1 MTTLSLGTIQESE
14 GLMKKLFILLS
25 LLMMSSVF
33 AQEPSDADQY
43 PEMDM
48 GERGISEFPN
58 PHGLPPLDDEDV
70 SRQEQEYVPEHS
82 VSDEIPPEEI
92 YDSDEEYLE

>member
-1 MTTLSLGTIQESE
+1 
-14 GLMKKLFILLS
+14 MKKLFVLLS
-25 LLMMSSVF
+25 LLMMSSVL
-33 AQEPSDADQY
+33 ADELPDADQY
-43 PEMDM
+43 PELDT

-58 PHGLPPLDDEDV
+58 PHQLPPLDDEDV

-92 YDSDEEYLE
+92 YDSVEEYLE